1 MRLLLI
7 GIFSSLIISCNNS
20 NESIVGKWKM
30 EGCEESFIECPDI
43 ITFNEDSTYKVFND
57 CYGAD
62 TNNPIV
68 ETGNWESTSDS
79 LILKN
84 RNFETNHYLFN
95 LSTDSVVLFYRDIE
109 NIMSL
114 SKKTEKGILKLCFSR
129 KL

>member
-1 MRLLLI
+1 MKLQLI
-7 GIFSSLIISCNNS
+7 GVFLSLIISCNNS

-30 EGCEESFIECPDI
+30 ESCKESFIECPDI
-43 ITFNEDSTYKVFND
+43 IMFNEDSTYKVFND
-57 CYGAD
+57 CYGTD

-84 RNFETNHYLFN
+84 RSFETNSYLFN
-95 LSTDSVVLFYRDIE
+95 LSTDRLIVYYRNIE
-109 NIMSL
+109 NNMSL
-114 SKKTEKGILKLCFSR
+114 SKKTEEGTLKLCFSR